1 MSLLNVPAGDKTPEQ
16 FNVIIEIA
24 MKSDPVKYEIDK
36 DTGALFVDRFV
47 STSMQYPANYGYIP
61 QTLAGDGDPVDV
73 LVLTPFALQ
82 PGAVVKCRALGM
94 FKMQDESGDDAKLLA
109 VPVDKVLPLYS
120 HIKTLDDVSPALLK
134 TIAHFFEHYKDL
146 EAGKWV
152 KAQGWEGSESAH
164 KEIVDGIA
172 NYKK

>member
-24 MKSDPVKYEIDK
+24 MNSDPVKYEIDK

-134 TIAHFFEHYKDL
+134 T
-146 EAGKWV
+146 
-152 KAQGWEGSESAH
+152 QGWEGIESAH